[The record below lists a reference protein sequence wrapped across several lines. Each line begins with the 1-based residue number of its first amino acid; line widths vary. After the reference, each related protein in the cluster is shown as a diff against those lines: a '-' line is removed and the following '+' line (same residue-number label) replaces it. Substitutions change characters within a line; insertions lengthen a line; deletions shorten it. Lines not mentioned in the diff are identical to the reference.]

1 MCVRVYAT
9 IHLWGFFYSFSLS
22 LFLKYEKTWIKGG
35 GEKNWEKVTV
45 HILKQFSMHGRE
57 RHGRRERGGRK
68 RERLKSLKWGA
79 LIMGPRRC
87 LSRQP
92 FPGTLLEMST
102 AGNWI
107 RLAVRVEPRLTDA
120 QTGETLKWQMFPL
133 LLKPECK
140 AVTSRYRLSDEV
152 WGLWQSSGL
161 LKSMSI
167 QRREG
172 ARGEVTDAVR
182 KASPP
187 PSLVKVAKVSEK
199 ILKFSFFDIKWGA
212 CETWESRLQIG
223 LRGENAALMQ
233 ITIHLFT
240 ILF

>member
-1 MCVRVYAT
+1 MSKT
-9 IHLWGFFYSFSLS
+9 
-22 LFLKYEKTWIKGG
+22 LKKKEKKHPKESHCIFCSRFQCR
-35 GEKNWEKVTV
+35 KV
-45 HILKQFSMHGRE
+45 RE
-57 RHGRRERGGRK
+57 RKKEK
-68 RERLKSLKWGA
+68 ERERLKSLKWGP
-79 LIMGPRRC
+79 LIIGPGRC

-161 LKSMSI
+161 LKSTRL
-167 QRREG
+167 QRWGGGEG
-172 ARGEVTDAVR
+172 WLT
-182 KASPP
+182 P
-187 PSLVKVAKVSEK
+187 
-199 ILKFSFFDIKWGA
+199 
-212 CETWESRLQIG
+212 WES
-223 LRGENAALMQ
+223 
-233 ITIHLFT
+233 FK
-240 ILF
+240 